1 MAEQTLRIAGNRDG
15 RTIAPTHRVFVE
27 HMYPD
32 RHGVPKPI
40 TSVMECRSL
49 QGAESEATK
58 ARAWR
63 PAPISVT
70 VEAVRTTITLRL
82 DVGPFRRV
90 VIGYHDDQPQP

>member
-1 MAEQTLRIAGNRDG
+1 MAEQTSRIVGNRDG

-32 RHGVPKPI
+32 RHGDPKPI
-40 TSVMECRSL
+40 TSVIECHSP

-70 VEAVRTTITLRL
+70 VEQIATTITPHL
-82 DVGPFRRV
+82 DVGPLPV
-90 VIGYHDDQPQP
+90 A